1 MARTFRQTADDDDF
15 EIVDGVKILRDR
27 RSLRVPLHLMDATQ
41 RDVRRGGAAVVDAT
55 RQPTFDARRH
65 RPGFRT
71 ADNIDN
77 TLRQK
82 AYDSYQNYIENAWR
96 ADATGEMQ
104 GPKPGDPCTV
114 RSGAGK
120 FGPEGSRGTMQ
131 MINGVLTCVAA
142 PPMRGDARDGGQQTH
157 AQRMQDEYSR
167 YDFEISRRFLDGRKT
182 RRNRSAGQ
190 RTRRMGD

>member
-1 MARTFRQTADDDDF
+1 MCVAAALLSSMPPVSPR
-15 EIVDGVKILRDR
+15 
-27 RSLRVPLHLMDATQ
+27 LM
-41 RDVRRGGAAVVDAT
+41 
-55 RQPTFDARRH
+55 RRH

-82 AYDSYQNYIENAWR
+82 AYDSHQNYIENAWR

-167 YDFEISRRFLDGRKT
+167 HDFRNLRPLFGRAENSQ
-182 RRNRSAGQ
+182 NRSAGQ
-190 RTRRMGD
+190 RARRMGD